1 MLITLIKHYVC
12 NMFAKEMLL
21 QIVHKILE
29 KNGFEVSKKCDIRSC
44 FDILARR
51 EALLLIIKTLVNV
64 DAFSEEHA
72 KELRF
77 LASFLNASPLLVGIR
92 AKGYYLEDGVVYER
106 YSIPTVNPETL
117 DEATSGRY
125 PLVQAYRGGYYV
137 EIDGDVLRK
146 IREERGI
153 SLGDIA
159 EKIGVSRRIVLM
171 YEKNETK
178 ATLET
183 AVRLEKFLNVPV
195 AKPIDIFKVPEKVE
209 IDRRNLEG
217 IYSRLNSIG
226 FEVYPT
232 KKAPFSA
239 VVKEDR
245 KSKENIM
252 ITKLINRK
260 IEKREVSVIK
270 SISKISLSQAFFVS
284 YRKSF
289 RECINGIPVVKKD
302 ELEKI
307 ESSDELREVVSKR
320 IK

>member
-1 MLITLIKHYVC
+1 
-12 NMFAKEMLL
+12 MFAKEMLL
-21 QIVHKILE
+21 QLVHRILE
-29 KNGFEVSKKCDIRSC
+29 KNGFEVSEKCDIRSC

-51 EALLLIIKTLVNV
+51 DTLLLIIKTLINI
-64 DAFSEEHA
+64 DAFSEDHA

-77 LASFLNASPLLVGIR
+77 LAGYLNASPLLVGVR
-92 AKGYYLEDGVVYER
+92 TKNYYLEDGVVYER

-125 PLVQAYRGGYYV
+125 PLIQAYRGGYYV
-137 EIDGDVLRK
+137 EIDGKALKK
-146 IREERGI
+146 IREEKGL
-153 SLGDIA
+153 SLKDVA
-159 EKIGVSRRIVLM
+159 EKIGVSRRVVLM
-171 YEKNETK
+171 YENNEAR

-183 AVRLEKFLNVPV
+183 AVKLEEFLKVPV
-195 AKPIDIFKVPEKVE
+195 AKPIDIFKVPEEVE
-209 IDRRNLEG
+209 VEKRNLQG
-217 IYSRLNSIG
+217 VYSRLNSIG

-239 VVKEDR
+239 VVREENPKKEDV
-245 KSKENIM
+245 M
-252 ITKLINRK
+252 ITKLISRK
-260 IEKREVSVIK
+260 IEKREVNIIK

-289 RECINGIPVVKKD
+289 KECINGIPVVKKE

-307 ESSDELREVVSKR
+307 ESSDELKEVVSRR